1 MSRINEQAVDLL
13 KAFAKKQHAGPFGQY
28 KIPERPRFKY
38 DPDLRRCVSLI
49 PDIEILGDTSHVID
63 GSTFVRTDIKYKG
76 CNYCLLSNYI
86 SELYEDGKAA
96 VRERDGK
103 TIPAHA
109 VWFDVQFTDRQL
121 GNLENPQKYEI
132 SRLDDELVSLVIEYL
147 AINTRSSSDKKV
159 VRIVFSDDQ
168 TISVKNWEVASFIGS
183 NSLDGSVAS
192 GLREALVNLRQ
203 DNGLKSKASGR
214 QAQSRQILKRIAAQG
229 AIL

>member
-1 MSRINEQAVDLL
+1 MSRINQQAVDLL
-13 KAFAKKQHAGPFGQY
+13 KGFAKKQHTGPFGQY

-121 GNLENPQKYEI
+121 GNLKNPQKYEI
-132 SRLDDELVSLVIEYL
+132 SRLDDELVSMVMEYL

-168 TISVKNWEVASFIGS
+168 TISVKNWEVASLYGS
-183 NSLDGSVAS
+183 NSLDIGDAS
-192 GLREALVNLRQ
+192 GLSEAPMILRQ
-203 DNGLKSKASGR
+203 DKRSESKASEC
-214 QAQSRQILKRIAAQG
+214 QDQSRQTLKCFAVQG
-229 AIL
+229 AV